1 MLSITKVRGNP
12 KILSPHED
20 KIMVPSSRKR
30 DIRHIKMPQKPP
42 KYFGNDSQ
50 IRDLCCDQS
59 KGIGNSKPVISY
71 LGCNSVSLLTLLLII
86 KSINYPYRLSSSVT

>member
-42 KYFGNDSQ
+42 EFFNNDLQ
-50 IRDLCCDQS
+50 IKDLWCDQS
-59 KGIGNSKPVISY
+59 KGTGNSKPVISY
-71 LGCNSVSLLTLLLII
+71 LGFNSVSLLTLLSII
-86 KSINYPYRLSSSVT
+86 KTINYPYRLSSSVP